1 MSKISLL
8 RLHVHLTTEA
18 GGSRIKAQRFR
29 SDKPGSFLNRQGWL
43 LSSALDG
50 GGTVWDVCAMKRLL
64 LSVCLVGIV
73 FVGRAPNDLQITE
86 NATASTEAFVAERA
100 VTVVRKSAGGIVRQN
115 PDLQRVAF
123 RPSADGSQAA
133 GVTGSA
139 PAPSVAEIFAPSLP
153 QKADSGSKSGA
164 PDGSDANATW
174 VVVIRGT
181 PVHNG
186 PSVSAPI
193 VSYFAVGK
201 ELNLVGSEQ
210 GWYQVFDPETSQQ
223 GWVYAQYY
231 VEPSDGPGRK
241 RVAAQETAVPVK
253 ATPVATAPSKAVR
266 RILQQQRFLAP
277 PQAEAENTAPRA
289 RPSGESVMSLLARAL
304 QR

>member
-1 MSKISLL
+1 
-8 RLHVHLTTEA
+8 
-18 GGSRIKAQRFR
+18 
-29 SDKPGSFLNRQGWL
+29 
-43 LSSALDG
+43 
-50 GGTVWDVCAMKRLL
+50 MKRLL

-73 FVGRAPNDLQITE
+73 FVGRTPNDLQTTE
-86 NATASTEAFVAERA
+86 YTIASTEAFDAERA
-100 VTVVRKSAGGIVRQN
+100 VTVVRKSSPSVIAERIVRQN

-133 GVTGSA
+133 GVTGST
-139 PAPSVAEIFAPSLP
+139 PAPSVAEIFAPSLL
-153 QKADSGSKSGA
+153 QKTNSGSKSEA
-164 PDGSDANATW
+164 PDGPDASAMW

-193 VSYFAVGK
+193 FSYFAVGK

-223 GWVYAQYY
+223 GWVYARYY
-231 VEPSDGPGRK
+231 VDPSDGPSRK
-241 RVAAQETAVPVK
+241 RVVAQETAMPVK
-253 ATPVATAPSKAVR
+253 ATPAATAPSKPVR
-266 RILQQQRFLAP
+266 RILRQPRFLAP
-277 PQAEAENTAPRA
+277 PQADAENTGTPRT
-289 RPSGESVMSLLARAL
+289 RPSGESVISLLVRAL